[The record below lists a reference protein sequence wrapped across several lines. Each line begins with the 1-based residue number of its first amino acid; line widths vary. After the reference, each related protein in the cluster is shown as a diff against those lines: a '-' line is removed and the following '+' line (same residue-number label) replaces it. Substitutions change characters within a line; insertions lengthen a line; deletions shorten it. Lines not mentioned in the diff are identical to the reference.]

1 MTIRFVNVSRSYRN
15 PTGKKKILSEINL
28 SLKPGDEILLSG
40 ASGAGKTTLLN
51 IIGLLDFQFSGAYEL
66 DGTPVKKM
74 REKELASF
82 RNERF
87 GYIFQEYRLI
97 EEETVADNLSIP
109 LLYRGG
115 SQAGHKQ
122 SINRALEQ
130 IQMEGFAQQCVRN
143 ISGGQR
149 QRVSIARALVNSPGI
164 LLADEPFSAMDEEN
178 RRWLRNF
185 LFEYK
190 DADPSRIFV
199 IVTHR
204 PEEFQREGQR
214 RYELRDGK
222 LLPRS

>member
-51 IIGLLDFQFSGAYEL
+51 IIGLLDFQFSGVYEL

-122 SINRALEQ
+122 SINRA
-130 IQMEGFAQQCVRN
+130 
-143 ISGGQR
+143 S
-149 QRVSIARALVNSPGI
+149 
-164 LLADEPFSAMDEEN
+164 
-178 RRWLRNF
+178 
-185 LFEYK
+185 
-190 DADPSRIFV
+190 
-199 IVTHR
+199 T
-204 PEEFQREGQR
+204 
-214 RYELRDGK
+214 GK
-222 LLPRS
+222 LPGESVGR